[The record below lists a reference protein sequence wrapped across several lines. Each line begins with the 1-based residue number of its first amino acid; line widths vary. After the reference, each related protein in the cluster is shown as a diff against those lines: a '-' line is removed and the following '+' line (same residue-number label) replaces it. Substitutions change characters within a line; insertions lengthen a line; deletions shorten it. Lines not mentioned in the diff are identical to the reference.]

1 MEQRSN
7 DAAVKDVLIK
17 LRKEE
22 YAGSTG
28 QSGSVVAVQDAQ
40 IKL

>member
-7 DAAVKDVLIK
+7 DAAAKDVPIM
-17 LRKEE
+17 LRKKECALSME
-22 YAGSTG
+22 QRKNDA
-28 QSGSVVAVQDAQ
+28 AVQDAQ